1 MNVVLPEKNRI
12 KKKQLFIYI
21 SIIIICIISVII
33 AFYVQFYT
41 RIDIAKFIGISQKD
55 GLGSKTEEQQQTI
68 KSEFN
73 TIFNNTITNDNDT
86 NNSKKEEADKKIVYT
101 KYEKKETKLNSYDLE
116 VHIPHINISGEVVEK
131 YNQEIENIFVDMAKK
146 VLQSENNN
154 VIYTVEYVANI
165 QDDILS
171 VMIKSNLKEGSKA
184 QKVIIQTYNYD
195 LRNNK
200 EITLAEVLKIEQL
213 NENDVQNKIKADIQ
227 TEQKKAQDL
236 KSLGY
241 NIYSRDIN
249 SDIYSIE
256 KSTEFYFTG
265 NILYVIYAY
274 GNQMATSEMDI
285 VVLWFWGRSKKS
297 FYININ
303 KKKKAT
309 LSGFFQ
315 VHLRELHSI
324 TLYLI
329 INGKN
334 LI

>member
-41 RIDIAKFIGISQKD
+41 RIDIAKFIGISQKA

-195 LRNNK
+195 IRNNK

-213 NENDVQNKIKADIQ
+213 NENDVQNRIKTDIQ

-265 NILYVIYAY
+265 NTLYIIYAY

-285 VVLWFWGRSKKS
+285 VIL
-297 FYININ
+297 
-303 KKKKAT
+303 
-309 LSGFFQ
+309 
-315 VHLRELHSI
+315 
-324 TLYLI
+324 
-329 INGKN
+329 
-334 LI
+334 

>member
-41 RIDIAKFIGISQKD
+41 RIDIAKFIGISQKA

-265 NILYVIYAY
+265 NTLYIIYAY
-274 GNQMATSEMDI
+274 GNQMAHQKWI
-285 VVLWFWGRSKKS
+285 
-297 FYININ
+297 
-303 KKKKAT
+303 
-309 LSGFFQ
+309 
-315 VHLRELHSI
+315 
-324 TLYLI
+324 
-329 INGKN
+329 
-334 LI
+334 

>member
-12 KKKQLFIYI
+12 KKRQLFIYI

-265 NILYVIYAY
+265 NILYLIYAY
-274 GNQMATSEMDI
+274 GNQMSTSEKDI
-285 VVLWFWGRSKKS
+285 VVL
-297 FYININ
+297 
-303 KKKKAT
+303 
-309 LSGFFQ
+309 
-315 VHLRELHSI
+315 
-324 TLYLI
+324 
-329 INGKN
+329 
-334 LI
+334 

>member
-41 RIDIAKFIGISQKD
+41 RIDIAKFIGISQKA

-73 TIFNNTITNDNDT
+73 TIFNNTITHDNDT

-285 VVLWFWGRSKKS
+285 VIL
-297 FYININ
+297 
-303 KKKKAT
+303 
-309 LSGFFQ
+309 
-315 VHLRELHSI
+315 
-324 TLYLI
+324 
-329 INGKN
+329 
-334 LI
+334 

>member
-12 KKKQLFIYI
+12 KKRQLFIYI

-86 NNSKKEEADKKIVYT
+86 NNSKKEEEDKKIVYT

-213 NENDVQNKIKADIQ
+213 NENDVQNRIKTDIQ

-265 NILYVIYAY
+265 NTLYIIYAY

-285 VVLWFWGRSKKS
+285 VIL
-297 FYININ
+297 
-303 KKKKAT
+303 
-309 LSGFFQ
+309 
-315 VHLRELHSI
+315 
-324 TLYLI
+324 
-329 INGKN
+329 
-334 LI
+334 

>member
-86 NNSKKEEADKKIVYT
+86 NNSKKEEPDKKIVYT

-285 VVLWFWGRSKKS
+285 VVL
-297 FYININ
+297 
-303 KKKKAT
+303 
-309 LSGFFQ
+309 
-315 VHLRELHSI
+315 
-324 TLYLI
+324 
-329 INGKN
+329 
-334 LI
+334 